1 MFDNDRY
8 GELLAKVP
16 DLGLQDLI
24 DIRRAIK
31 KYLATVPHDGPR
43 AILTEADH
51 AGMFLQD
58 NLFIWE
64 SSQIEDPDLAR
75 TDTEE
80 QELSLLQS
88 KFAVAMARAEKATG
102 QFFVPSQ

>member
-1 MFDNDRY
+1 
-8 GELLAKVP
+8 
-16 DLGLQDLI
+16 
-24 DIRRAIK
+24 
-31 KYLATVPHDGPR
+31 
-43 AILTEADH
+43 
-51 AGMFLQD
+51 MFLQD

-64 SSQIEDPDLAR
+64 SSQIEDPDLKR

-102 QFFVPSQ
+102 QVFVPFQ